1 MDLNVTANITG
12 VKELEEAI
20 SNVDKKYVEFSAAV
34 NDLRVAARN
43 LGLEINQ
50 PPAGTDG

>member
-1 MDLNVTANITG
+1 MSLNVTANITG
-12 VKELEEAI
+12 LNDLEAAI
-20 SNVDKKYVEFSAAV
+20 KAVDKKYVEFSAAV
-34 NDLRVAARN
+34 NDLRKAAGN